1 MLITIQFMHADILTE
16 FIVPHAL
23 YRFLHFFLS
32 FFLSIFFLILT
43 SFYASVISVEGYCC
57 T

>member
-32 FFLSIFFLILT
+32 IFFLILT